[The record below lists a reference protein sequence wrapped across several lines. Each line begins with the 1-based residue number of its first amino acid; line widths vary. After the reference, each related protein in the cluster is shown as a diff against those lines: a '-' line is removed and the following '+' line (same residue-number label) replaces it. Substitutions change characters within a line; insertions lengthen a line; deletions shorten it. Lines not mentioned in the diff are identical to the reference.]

1 MPRAS
6 VEDLPKNCQ
15 VTIVVT
21 ELIDMEDDPN
31 PPAEMP
37 EGAEPEIIK
46 LVGKSAGQNP

>member
-1 MPRAS
+1 MPRVI

-21 ELIDMEDDPN
+21 ELIDVDDDPN

-37 EGAEPEIIK
+37 EGVEPEVIK
-46 LVGKSAGQNP
+46 LVGKSAGQTP